1 MNMLSPVRSVPIG
14 EVATLN
20 PKGPT
25 PGLLEGG
32 RVLDFLPMADLSEDG
47 TMTVSA
53 QRPYAE
59 VAKGYTAFRHGDVL
73 LAKITPC
80 FENNKI
86 GLADVRTEWAFGSTE
101 FHVIRPGKDVDARYL
116 LHFLRQDTIRG
127 VGEKRMTGSG
137 GQRRVPKSFLEELPI
152 PLPPLP
158 EQKRIAAILDQADA
172 LRRLRRRALDRLN
185 TLGQAIFQEMFGDPV
200 ANERGFP
207 TLALDQVASFVS
219 GATPAKANPAFWG
232 GGIPWVTPKDMKRSV
247 VSSSEDSISPAA
259 LVSSP
264 LKMITAGTPLI
275 VVRGMI
281 LAHTIPMA
289 LSGTDCT
296 INQDMK
302 AIRFGDQ
309 IMPEFGLYCLHAQ
322 HGSMLQRIDTA
333 AHGTRRFDMSRLGET
348 PILVAPSDEQ
358 ARFVAALGCTRE
370 LASHAAQAQGQ
381 ADTLFSSLQH
391 RAFTGQL

>member
-158 EQKRIAAILDQADA
+158 EQKRIAAILDQADE
-172 LRRLRRRALDRLN
+172 LRAKRRAAIAHLDSL
-185 TLGQAIFQEMFGDPV
+185 TDAIFLDMFGDP
-200 ANERGFP
+200 
-207 TLALDQVASFVS
+207 
-219 GATPAKANPAFWG
+219 
-232 GGIPWVTPKDMKRSV
+232 
-247 VSSSEDSISPAA
+247 
-259 LVSSP
+259 
-264 LKMITAGTPLI
+264 
-275 VVRGMI
+275 
-281 LAHTIPMA
+281 A
-289 LSGTDCT
+289 LS
-296 INQDMK
+296 Q
-302 AIRFGDQ
+302 
-309 IMPEFGLYCLHAQ
+309 
-322 HGSMLQRIDTA
+322 
-333 AHGTRRFDMSRLGET
+333 
-348 PILVAPSDEQ
+348 
-358 ARFVAALGCTRE
+358 RFVALGDITASARLGLVRSSKQLSEGGPYPYIRMNAISANGRLDSSSLQRTFASRDE
-370 LASHAAQAQGQ
+370 LASSTLDRGDLLFNTRNSRDLVGKCAVFRGDERCLFNNNLLRLRFTDGIAPEFVWAVLNSTYGKRELMSRASGTTSVFAIYAKDLASVPIPLADPDRQA
-381 ADTLFSSLQH
+381 LFSDAVAEVDSNRSQHTTSLSALDVLFASLQA
-391 RAFTGQL
+391 RAFAGDL

>member
-1 MNMLSPVRSVPIG
+1 MTSQDSLAALLSRAEGLIAQRKESLRLLDELVRSV
-14 EVATLN
+14 
-20 PKGPT
+20 
-25 PGLLEGG
+25 
-32 RVLDFLPMADLSEDG
+32 FL
-47 TMTVSA
+47 
-53 QRPYAE
+53 
-59 VAKGYTAFRHGDVL
+59 
-73 LAKITPC
+73 
-80 FENNKI
+80 
-86 GLADVRTEWAFGSTE
+86 
-101 FHVIRPGKDVDARYL
+101 
-116 LHFLRQDTIRG
+116 
-127 VGEKRMTGSG
+127 
-137 GQRRVPKSFLEELPI
+137 
-152 PLPPLP
+152 
-158 EQKRIAAILDQADA
+158 
-172 LRRLRRRALDRLN
+172 
-185 TLGQAIFQEMFGDPV
+185 EMFGDPV